1 MISKWY
7 DLKSQAIKM
16 RKNGA
21 SVRKVEKLL
30 KIPRSTLSGW
40 FRNIKLTKYQ
50 KEKLDENW
58 QNALKKARKRAV
70 IWHNRQ
76 KELRVKEAQ
85 DEAIKTFG
93 KINVNDNNVLEL
105 ALAMLYLGEGS
116 KTQTTS
122 MANSNPLIIKFF
134 IKSLDKIFKIDKN
147 LLKYELH
154 LRSNQ
159 NELEAINYWSNELVI
174 NKSRFSFIK
183 DKRIAKTAT
192 YPNYKGVCVVNCGR
206 IAIQRKLV
214 HLGQEFCKIQY
225 TDS

>member
-16 RKNGA
+16 RKNGT
-21 SVRKVEKLL
+21 STREVERVL

-40 FRNIKLTKYQ
+40 FKNIKLTKTQ
-50 KEKLDENW
+50 KRKLDTNW
-58 QNALKKARKRAV
+58 RNALIDARKKAV
-70 IWHNRQ
+70 IWHNHQ
-76 KELRVKEAQ
+76 KELR
-85 DEAIKTFG
+85 IKDAHEKATETLN
-93 KINVNDNNVLEL
+93 KIDIDDKNVLEL
-105 ALAMLYLGEGS
+105 ALAMLYLGEGA

-122 MANSNPLIIKFF
+122 MVNSNSQIIKFF
-134 IKSLDKIFKIDKN
+134 IKSLHKIFKVEKN
-147 LLKYELH
+147 DLNYELH

-159 NELEAINYWSNELVI
+159 NEIDAIDYWAKELGI
-174 NKSRFSFIK
+174 NKGRFTFVK

-206 IAIQRKLV
+206 IAIQRRLV

-225 TDS
+225 KDS